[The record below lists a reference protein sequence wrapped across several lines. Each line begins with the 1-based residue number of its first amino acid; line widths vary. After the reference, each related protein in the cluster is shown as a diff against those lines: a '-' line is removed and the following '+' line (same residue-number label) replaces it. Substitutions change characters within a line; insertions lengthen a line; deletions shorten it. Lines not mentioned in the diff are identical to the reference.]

1 MKGGDEAMGWND
13 MGRYMGKNALVSAA
27 LAASLAVG
35 VVGLTACSA
44 GGSDEGS
51 NAGEGTPETS
61 TPASSGSEGSEATAQ
76 DEDAVRAAAQPV
88 FEEYFL
94 HPSDQHKQEMAA
106 SADEF
111 FKVELPNLTEDNPL
125 VGEWTLTDIGID
137 PMDVVN
143 WIYSC
148 VMLDDPNAEGEVT
161 FSDDGAQAKA
171 AYLISLKDKATLYN
185 YLDEELDTALAAL
198 QAQGSPSEDAVKACL
213 TQTIR
218 DAMTGALSPDA
229 ENKDYTEVVVT
240 VQRDGNSW
248 KADGETDSNLQ
259 SMWKSRLGLFDFT
272 D

>member
-1 MKGGDEAMGWND
+1 MKGGGEAMSWND
-13 MGRYMGKNALVSAA
+13 MGRYVGKNALVSAA

-35 VVGLTACSA
+35 AVGLTACSA

-51 NAGEGTPETS
+51 SAGEGTPETS
-61 TPASSGSEGSEATAQ
+61 APATSGSEGSEATAQ
-76 DEDAVRAAAQPV
+76 DEDAVRAAAQPA

-111 FKVELPNLTEDNPL
+111 FKVELPELTEDNPL

-137 PMDVVN
+137 PLDVVN
-143 WIYSC
+143 WIYSS
-148 VMLDDPNAEGEVT
+148 VTLDGPDAEVT

-171 AYLISLKDKATLYN
+171 TYSISLNDKATLYN
-185 YLDEELDTALAAL
+185 YLDEEFDTALANL
-198 QAQGSPSEDAVKACL
+198 QAQGSPSEDAVKSCL
-213 TQTIR
+213 AQTVR
-218 DAMTGALSPDA
+218 DAMTGALSPDS
-229 ENKDYTEVVVT
+229 EDQDYAGVVVT